1 MFPVLCAAEVLDFEH
16 DTLDVKAGVDA
27 KIVESE
33 YKFTNNTGKVL
44 TIRQA
49 DAGCSCLAAEVAGG
63 KMEYAPGESG
73 VLRTTFEVGAF
84 QGVVDKPI
92 YIWLKGD
99 PEEEPST
106 TLHLRVHV
114 PVVISLEPKTLKW
127 QVGDK
132 GEAKRMD
139 VKIAY
144 EKPVKVK
151 SVTSSQEKSFKV
163 ELITLEDGKHY
174 QVEVTPLNTSAPA
187 LSIIRIET
195 DIEVEKQKVQ
205 QGFATMTRALK

>member
-1 MFPVLCAAEVLDFEH
+1 
-16 DTLDVKAGVDA
+16 
-27 KIVESE
+27 
-33 YKFTNNTGKVL
+33 
-44 TIRQA
+44 
-49 DAGCSCLAAEVAGG
+49 
-63 KMEYAPGESG
+63 
-73 VLRTTFEVGAF
+73 
-84 QGVVDKPI
+84 
-92 YIWLKGD
+92 
-99 PEEEPST
+99 
-106 TLHLRVHV
+106 
-114 PVVISLEPKTLKW
+114 
-127 QVGDK
+127 
-132 GEAKRMD
+132 MD